1 MSYTI
6 AITGKGGTG
15 KTTLAGLIIR
25 ELVRRGRGPVLAV
38 DADSNTNLHEV
49 LGAAKP
55 DTVGDLREA
64 LREDDIP
71 SGMAKPDYLDLK
83 IQSAIA
89 EGKDFDLLAMGRP
102 EGPGCYCFAN
112 NTIREII
119 RRIAGAYKTLV
130 IDNEAG
136 MEPLSRRTVEDVD
149 FLLVVSDPTV
159 RGLRTAG
166 RVSEVVEELETR
178 IRKRGLVVNRYPV
191 EPDPALTE
199 AVGETGLELVGT
211 IPQDEEVRHL
221 DETGRPTSLL
231 PEESPVAQAV
241 RSIVDRVIES

>member
-25 ELVRRGRGPVLAV
+25 ELARRGRSPVLAV

-49 LGAAKP
+49 LGVAEP

-64 LREDDIP
+64 LREEDIP
-71 SGMAKPDYLDLK
+71 SGMAKPDFLDLK

-119 RRIAGAYKTLV
+119 RRIAGSYKTLV

-166 RVSEVVEELETR
+166 RVSGVVEELESR
-178 IRKRGLVVNRYPV
+178 VRRRGLVVNRYPA

-199 AVGETGLELVGT
+199 AVQETGLDLVGT
-211 IPQDEEVRHL
+211 VPDDGELRSL
-221 DETGRPTSLL
+221 DEAGRPTSSL
-231 PEESPVAQAV
+231 PEDSPVTQAV
-241 RSIVDRVIES
+241 RSIVDRVL